1 MKFNDKVYI
10 KLYKKYNLFKL
21 KNVKLFNQKVE
32 LFIIFY
38 KYDKLIYK
46 LNLFKL

>member
-1 MKFNDKVYI
+1 MKFNDKAYI
-10 KLYKKYNLFKL
+10 KLHKKYHLFKL

-46 LNLFKL
+46 LNLFKF